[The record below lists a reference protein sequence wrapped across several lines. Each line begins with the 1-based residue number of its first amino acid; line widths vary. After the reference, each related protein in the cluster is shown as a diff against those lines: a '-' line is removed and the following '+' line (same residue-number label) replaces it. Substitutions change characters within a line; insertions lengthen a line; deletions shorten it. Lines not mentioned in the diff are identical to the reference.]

1 MVERIE
7 GFCSEAEWKRA
18 YQEIN
23 EMESHMANYGAVVLK
38 FWLHI
43 DKEEQA
49 KRFKDRQENP
59 EKSWKI
65 TDEDWRNREKWDLY
79 EKAVDEMIIKTS
91 MSDAPWIIVEG
102 NDKYYARIKV
112 FETVVDALE
121 KRMKL

>member
-1 MVERIE
+1 
-7 GFCSEAEWKRA
+7 
-18 YQEIN
+18 
-23 EMESHMANYGAVVLK
+23 MESQLVHHGAVVLK

-91 MSDAPWIIVEG
+91 TSDSPWIIVEG